1 MFLRVVVLLLLFAD
15 LTLTASPPRAGAQ
28 TERTLRIGMTQ
39 EPGTLDPIVGTLAVE
54 TDVDQL
60 IFSGLTRFDE
70 HGNHVPDLAEAVPTR
85 ANGGISPD
93 GRIIT
98 YHLVHNAQWQDG
110 VPVTSADVKFTYDAI
125 MNPNNN
131 VVGRVLYEEIAR
143 IETPDPYTVRLVLK
157 RPWAPVLDAFSDA
170 NQGAI
175 VPAHLLAKYDNVNHV
190 DFNSAPVGSGPYKL
204 VEWRRG
210 SEMIFEA
217 NPNFYRGAPK
227 IKRVRLR
234 FLTNDNT
241 MTIALQSHELDE
253 GDKLNIST
261 YANLG
266 NVSGMLPALTTQTW
280 WEHLTFNHGRA
291 PTNDPRVRLA
301 LCYGF
306 DVHEIYAKV
315 AHGLGMLGP
324 GSENPATP
332 WYNQKLRYY
341 PFDPRRASELLDA
354 AGWRMGPDGVRLKD
368 GKRLTLTIMSTSG
381 NISRE
386 QTEVILQQRWRAI
399 GVELIIKNSP
409 AATVF
414 ALAQNGGP
422 LYSGNYDIAL
432 SAFIQ
437 NIPDPQRLNFNTKLG
452 LPPSGNNIAFY
463 RSKEMDGLEDQAA
476 GMFDFAKRKPLYDKI
491 QELEVRDLPYY
502 TIRWEASKNMR
513 AVDLA
518 GFRPVIVAS
527 NFWNIADWYFTD

>member
-1 MFLRVVVLLLLFAD
+1 MFLRVVVLALLFAD
-15 LTLTASPPRAGAQ
+15 LTLTANPPRAGAQ

-332 WYNQKLRYY
+332 WYNQNLRYY

-354 AGWRMGPDGVRLKD
+354 AGWRMGPDGVRVKD